1 MDAMCIWK
9 ICLLFPHLSV
19 SNFSV
24 FSGLM
29 RPWMVQPADCFSIYS
44 SWKCV
49 PCDFPFHF
57 SQTRTCSFSFHS
69 FCACFAVF
77 SRKKEEEKKRLC
89 TATWMVWF
97 SCAEGWGK
105 LLSRTHFH
113 DHFLRM
119 IFFDDWHTHLLP
131 CSVFFFLSPLCTAHG
146 PFQAF
151 MSMFQILTQKGWI
164 EVMHVTMY
172 QTGEKVAPCVAI
184 YFIFYHLV
192 VTLVSCRNAAP
203 PFTGS
208 WWGPE
213 QGGRVWALLLPWRR
227 RRGEVFG
234 LPCLWMH
241 TQASGASAP
250 AWPYLQTKDHNSL
263 VTTKSNSR
271 TLGNATLGRRC
282 NLNES
287 SPFSFFSFFFFFLHQ
302 FANVCLLVLRQC

>member
-9 ICLLFPHLSV
+9 LCLLFPHLSV

-29 RPWMVQPADCFSIYS
+29 TPRMVQPADCFSIYS

-57 SQTRTCSFSFHS
+57 SQTRTCSFFLSQLLCLFLQ
-69 FCACFAVF
+69 FLAEKKK
-77 SRKKEEEKKRLC
+77 RKKEYALPLE
-89 TATWMVWF
+89 WF
-97 SCAEGWGK
+97 CFSVPRVGGSCSHEHIFMI
-105 LLSRTHFH
+105 T
-113 DHFLRM
+113 FLRM

-192 VTLVSCRNAAP
+192 VTLVSCPNMAP

-208 WWGPE
+208 WWSPE
-213 QGGRVWALLLPWRR
+213 QGGRVWALLLPRRR
-227 RRGEVFG
+227 RRGEVFV

-241 TQASGASAP
+241 TQASGALAP
-250 AWPYLQTKDHNSL
+250 ARPYLETKDHNSL

-271 TLGNATLGRRC
+271 TLANATWGRRC
-282 NLNES
+282 NLNEC
-287 SPFSFFSFFFFFLHQ
+287 SPLSFLNLFFLHH
-302 FANVCLLVLRQC
+302 FANVCLLVLRQF

>member
-1 MDAMCIWK
+1 MHCHLNGLVFVCRGLREAAVTNTFSWS
-9 ICLLFPHLSV
+9 LFENDLFWWLTHTLIA
-19 SNFSV
+19 
-24 FSGLM
+24 L
-29 RPWMVQPADCFSIYS
+29 
-44 SWKCV
+44 
-49 PCDFPFHF
+49 
-57 SQTRTCSFSFHS
+57 
-69 FCACFAVF
+69 FC
-77 SRKKEEEKKRLC
+77 
-89 TATWMVWF
+89 
-97 SCAEGWGK
+97 
-105 LLSRTHFH
+105 
-113 DHFLRM
+113 
-119 IFFDDWHTHLLP
+119 
-131 CSVFFFLSPLCTAHG
+131 FFFLSPLCTAHG

-287 SPFSFFSFFFFFLHQ
+287 SPFSFFFLFFSCINLPM
-302 FANVCLLVLRQC
+302 FAFWFCVSVSVRKLLMTACAHINPPCPQTAHFEGFPPLQVSWLSMYLYHTSILVLWGWLTLLYII